1 MKFNMKKIL
10 LILVV
15 VVIAGAL
22 VLWWQQSHKIVTG
35 PTPEETARALDRL
48 SGPAYEEQPLTP
60 KQKQAING
68 LSAQQEQKSEAEI
81 KAEEEAL
88 RLLQGN

>member
-1 MKFNMKKIL
+1 MKKIL

-22 VLWWQQSHKIVTG
+22 VLWWKQSHTIVTG
-35 PTPEETARALDRL
+35 PTPEETARALERL
-48 SGPAYEEQPLTP
+48 SGPTYEEQQLTQ
-60 KQKQAING
+60 KQKQAIKE
-68 LSAQQEQKSEAEI
+68 LSAKQEQKSEAEI